1 MDEPSL
7 LRVLVGANRLPN
19 DQQLPSTLIVVA
31 EDEQFKTLETQL
43 ARTNG
48 SNPVSLSHAVIAA
61 HPNKEVTWFRY
72 NDSRINGIIPPEQLK
87 PEYPNIELN
96 NKEIFRATT
105 LAELLNHWPASRD
118 GEGGIYVTL
127 SQGDPVEVLSGAGD
141 WLQRI
146 KRIKLESPLAKSL
159 WFEALD
165 AWLSERGFK
174 QDSQVPLAW
183 VLDPLAAQL
192 IRQQADIDALRE
204 QHQEA
209 LQLHA
214 KREEDLLAGH
224 AKREQE
230 LLAALQHI
238 FPYSAYKSKRP
249 DLVRFKDPDLV
260 NHFVNHGIHE
270 GVDLHFVSMENEL
283 HELQAK
289 RAEET
294 SKLELLEIKTRQTA
308 MHLDLLKEMFARLMV
323 NP

>member
-19 DQQLPSTLIVVA
+19 DQQQPSTLIVVA

-43 ARTNG
+43 ARANG
-48 SNPVSLSHAVIAA
+48 SIPVSLSHAVLAA
-61 HPNKEVTWFRY
+61 CPNKEVTWFRY
-72 NDSRINGIIPPEQLK
+72 NDSRINGVIPPEQLK

-96 NKEIFRATT
+96 SKEIFRATT

-127 SQGDPVEVLSGAGD
+127 SQGDPIEVLSGAGD

-159 WFEALD
+159 WFEAFD
-165 AWLSERGFK
+165 AWLSERAFK
-174 QDSQVPLAW
+174 QDPQVPLAW

-214 KREEDLLAGH
+214 KRE
-224 AKREQE
+224 QE

-249 DLVRFKDPDLV
+249 DVVRFKNQDLV

-270 GVDLHFVSMENEL
+270 GVDLHFASMENEL
-283 HELQAK
+283 HALQTK

-308 MHLDLLKEMFARLMV
+308 MHLELLKEMFARLMV